1 MIDKPL
7 ESDWKSF
14 SKHVPD
20 WRERYLARK
29 NKEIVAMLENNGKTP
44 TEIFWD
50 TKQFITDEAKILTSC
65 LDGHS
70 RSKMTLSLQLMF
82 RYGLIG
88 EADLAEFSEE
98 LREIILSINREF
110 GNREDST

>member
-14 SKHVPD
+14 SKHVPN
-20 WRERYLARK
+20 WRERYLSRK
-29 NKEIVAMLENNGKTP
+29 NKEIVAMLEDSRKTP
-44 TEIFWD
+44 TEQFWD
-50 TKQFITDEAKILTSC
+50 TKQFMKDEAKILTNC

-88 EADLAEFSEE
+88 EPDLAEFSEE
-98 LREIILSINREF
+98 LRERVLSINTEF
-110 GNREDST
+110 GDREGRT